1 MKTLF
6 VRILIF
12 AIPVSVNAQYF
23 DCESSVW
30 DMLGGISY
38 YLPNCTNDDSVD
50 FFKSSEYFY
59 IMEDKDSLS
68 KKHKYEARG
77 NVLIEFEWNNSNT
90 IDPSDLIR
98 ISYKSK
104 KQSFTATLNNC
115 DMITINTSYT
125 KGNKKNHYKGE
136 YNQDSNQY
144 VINQGSFKSIINF
157 NDGYLENYFDDYLIY
172 NYECK
177 EDNRILIEEYY
188 AQSDK
193 IRTSEIYDNLEGQG
207 IFEEFYFNGNTLSL
221 GAYND
226 NGAYGDWIY
235 LSESGNY
242 MAEATID
249 TITYN
254 LKPLFDKTYI
264 EIKKRDKN
272 KKFNIFYDSI
282 SRDRKIKPS
291 KLIKILNKY

>member
-1 MKTLF
+1 MKNLF
-6 VRILIF
+6 LKILIF

-23 DCESSVW
+23 DCESSVL

-38 YLPNCTNDDSVD
+38 YLPNCTNDDSLD

-77 NVLIEFEWNNSNT
+77 NVLLEFEWNNSNT
-90 IDPSDLIR
+90 TYPSDLIR

-104 KQSFTATLNNC
+104 KESFTATLENC
-115 DMITINTSYT
+115 DIITINTSYT

-144 VINQGSFKSIINF
+144 VINQGSFKSIMNF
-157 NDGYLENYFDDYLIY
+157 NFGYLENYFDDYLIY
-172 NYECK
+172 NYQCK

-193 IRTSEIYDNLEGQG
+193 IRTSEIYDNLESQG
-207 IFEEFYFNGNTLSL
+207 IFEEFYFNGNTVSSGL
-221 GAYND
+221 YND
-226 NGAYGDWIY
+226 NGPFGDWIY
-235 LSESGNY
+235 LSENGNY

-249 TITYN
+249 TITNN

-264 EIKKRDKN
+264 EIKKIDKN
-272 KKFNIFYDSI
+272 KKFNIVYDSI
-282 SRDRKIKPS
+282 SRGRKIKPS